1 MNEYQTTLK
10 KKMDEFAHV
19 VYRVTRKFPKD
30 EVYGITSQLRRASV
44 SIVLN
49 YIEGFVINGINIL
62 VL

>member
-1 MNEYQTTLK
+1 
-10 KKMDEFAHV
+10 MDEFAHV